1 MKGFEWKGRE
11 CVVDITKKK
20 KPLESQKEKASVA
33 KGHGQTTIAA
43 AV

>member
-20 KPLESQKEKASVA
+20 KATGELEGE
-33 KGHGQTTIAA
+33 G
-43 AV
+43 